1 MRKVFTTSMLVAIW
15 ISRAVA
21 GSGPAKASKNE
32 QSGQVGAVVPV
43 SYLPMVHKF
52 SYSIGAVYGWVI
64 DAGDGFGIP
73 FAQVCY
79 GVQCTNAHADG
90 SYFLDGLPPGEVAL
104 DASATEYMPL
114 SGNVTVVPAQSVFLQ
129 FVLSKDPLSLT
140 NVFIRNI
147 VTWSSQP
154 YITTPLGTW
163 ENDMDAH
170 MWLDV
175 GGLVTHLYSGSG
187 DGTNNCSA
195 FPNMCLK
202 VDRRLGS
209 GPETIDVSQLEVE
222 GHYYFGVFNVNQVY
236 DLVNY
241 PTLRDLDVVVRLAD
255 DSGGEV
261 VLNAPQGQD
270 VFWYVFQMDQYGVV
284 TIMNCLTGYP
294 GDDLPTCP
302 PPP

>member
-1 MRKVFTTSMLVAIW
+1 
-15 ISRAVA
+15 
-21 GSGPAKASKNE
+21 
-32 QSGQVGAVVPV
+32 
-43 SYLPMVHKF
+43 
-52 SYSIGAVYGWVI
+52 
-64 DAGDGFGIP
+64 
-73 FAQVCY
+73 
-79 GVQCTNAHADG
+79 
-90 SYFLDGLPPGEVAL
+90 
-104 DASATEYMPL
+104 
-114 SGNVTVVPAQSVFLQ
+114 
-129 FVLSKDPLSLT
+129 
-140 NVFIRNI
+140 

-241 PTLRDLDVVVRLAD
+241 PTLRDLECAP
-255 DSGGEV
+255 GAGC
-261 VLNAPQGQD
+261 VLVCVPDGSVWRSDNHELPDWISRRRSPDLSPSPLGKRKPGQATRRHPEFPPYCCFLSD
-270 VFWYVFQMDQYGVV
+270 
-284 TIMNCLTGYP
+284 LTGFAGFCRAGP
-294 GDDLPTCP
+294 ARACIRIPQSK
-302 PPP
+302 